1 MGELFAIVKE
11 MFEENMV
18 AYIKIIS
25 RTSLV
30 FFPPHTI
37 IHQILVIATLLTRS
51 LSQWCFGELNDVTL
65 ADCFVILLLFMTPW
79 WQIAYNMGIAWQQLD
94 DSL

>member
-1 MGELFAIVKE
+1 MNKKALERWDVRQRAASHALSNKLLWRWTRFKKMGELFAIVKE

-18 AYIKIIS
+18 ANIKIIS

-37 IHQILVIATLLTRS
+37 IHQILVIAQSMMLWRL
-51 LSQWCFGELNDVTL
+51 E
-65 ADCFVILLLFMTPW
+65 
-79 WQIAYNMGIAWQQLD
+79 
-94 DSL
+94 

>member
-1 MGELFAIVKE
+1 MGELFSIVKE

-37 IHQILVIATLLTRS
+37 IHQILVIAQSMTLWRL
-51 LSQWCFGELNDVTL
+51 E
-65 ADCFVILLLFMTPW
+65 
-79 WQIAYNMGIAWQQLD
+79 
-94 DSL
+94 

>member
-18 AYIKIIS
+18 ANIKIIS

-37 IHQILVIATLLTRS
+37 IYQILVIAQSMTLWRL
-51 LSQWCFGELNDVTL
+51 E
-65 ADCFVILLLFMTPW
+65 
-79 WQIAYNMGIAWQQLD
+79 
-94 DSL
+94 